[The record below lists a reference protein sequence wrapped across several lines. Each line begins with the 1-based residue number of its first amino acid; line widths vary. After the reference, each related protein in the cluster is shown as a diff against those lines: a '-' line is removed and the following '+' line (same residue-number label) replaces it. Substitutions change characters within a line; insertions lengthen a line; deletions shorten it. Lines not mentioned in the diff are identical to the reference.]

1 MTGVVVVL
9 IAFLVGVLSLLLY
22 GALLYALVELFSIVF
37 DLWRKR
43 RA

>member
-1 MTGVVVVL
+1 MNDVVVVL
-9 IAFLVGVLSLLLY
+9 IALLVGVLSLLVY

-37 DLWRKR
+37 DLWSKR